1 MKTKILILINKIDD
15 KEDDKEDDKKD
26 DIDRLKTKIE
36 NKETDIEN
44 KEDDKKVDIDGL
56 QRIEIRSR
64 RLLAIVTTWKISN
77 LDSPILLVT
86 NIIGPIII

>member
-1 MKTKILILINKIDD
+1 MIILM
-15 KEDDKEDDKKD
+15 
-26 DIDRLKTKIE
+26 TKIE
-36 NKETDIEN
+36 NKDTDIEN